1 MFIDF
6 NTTFQFQNQSTFL
19 IIQNSNQFQIKE
31 HSRNTFFYDVT
42 EALIF
47 IIKSTVPSQL
57 KMKFAL
63 IHSFIPLIE
72 NLH

>member
-42 EALIF
+42 EALIC